1 MNRLKSVLKRVPWL
15 QRLADVWKH
24 RPGGARRS
32 LLHRMPKASICA
44 EVGVDRGAFSELI
57 LRIVRPQTLHLIDP
71 WKSLSSEAYRRAR
84 YGARRSGGQQAME
97 RRYEAVLARF
107 EKQIEEARVV
117 VHRAFSVDAAER
129 FENESLDWVYIDGD
143 HLYEAI
149 TADLH
154 AFLPKVKRGGYI
166 AGDDYGEPGWWED
179 GVTRAVDEFVS
190 EERMELVAVEG
201 TQFLLHRTES

>member
-1 MNRLKSVLKRVPWL
+1 
-15 QRLADVWKH
+15 
-24 RPGGARRS
+24 
-32 LLHRMPKASICA
+32 MPKGSICA

-57 LRIVRPQTLHLIDP
+57 LGIVRPQTLHLIDP
-71 WKSLSSEAYRRAR
+71 WKSLSSEAYRRAW

-107 EKQIEEARVV
+107 EKQIETGRVV
-117 VHRAFSVDAAER
+117 VHRAFSLDAAER

-143 HLYEAI
+143 HLYEAV
-149 TADLH
+149 TADLR

-190 EERMELVAVEG
+190 EGRMELVAVEG
-201 TQFLLHRTES
+201 SQFLLHRTGP